1 MVPRIEPSDTTAA
14 VVTCGGLS
22 PGLNNVI
29 RSVFLELHHAY
40 GVQEVLG
47 WVERHDTDLI
57 VLTSHKVAVDK
68 EGEGW
73 GTLSYQLGIL
83 APCSV
88 LLVK

>member
-1 MVPRIEPSDTTAA
+1 MERFGERLDDGGVAFGAA
-14 VVTCGGLS
+14 VS
-22 PGLNNVI
+22 
-29 RSVFLELHHAY
+29 Y
-40 GVQEVLG
+40 GSRVQEILG
-47 WVERHDTDLI
+47 WIERHDTDLI